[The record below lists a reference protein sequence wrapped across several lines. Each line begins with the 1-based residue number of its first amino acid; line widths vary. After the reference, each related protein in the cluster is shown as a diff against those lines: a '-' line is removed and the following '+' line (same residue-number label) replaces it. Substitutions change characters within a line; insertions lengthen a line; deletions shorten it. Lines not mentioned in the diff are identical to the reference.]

1 LPGEEKIVPASNL
14 PHTTP
19 GEVSAEQ
26 GEVLIDGPN
35 GLTTALTPDA
45 AEETGKRLIDAADE
59 ARRQEPARPEAE
71 PATKGP

>member
-1 LPGEEKIVPASNL
+1 LSDEERAVQASNL

-19 GEVSAEQ
+19 GEVAAEH

-59 ARRQEPARPEAE
+59 ARRQEPASPEAE